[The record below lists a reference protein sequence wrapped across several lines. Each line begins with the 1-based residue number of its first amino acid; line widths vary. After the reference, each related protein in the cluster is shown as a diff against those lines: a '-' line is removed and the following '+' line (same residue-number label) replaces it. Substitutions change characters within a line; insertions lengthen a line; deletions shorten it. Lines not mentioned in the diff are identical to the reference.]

1 DIDYL
6 NKLKPSN
13 AIRFIKFDLE
23 YLNYLERMQE
33 EGRYSLSTSLHILE
47 ILEEIGSYCSD
58 IKEFLRK
65 INNLRDVITRASE
78 NGNALV
84 TLTTIHSA
92 KGLEYDYVYMIDNL
106 NELNIDKNLSVE
118 DYQSKLEEER
128 RIFYVGMTRAKEKL
142 NIIVPGEPSI
152 FVNELIISNKCMH

>member
-1 DIDYL
+1 
-6 NKLKPSN
+6 
-13 AIRFIKFDLE
+13 
-23 YLNYLERMQE
+23 
-33 EGRYSLSTSLHILE
+33 
-47 ILEEIGSYCSD
+47 
-58 IKEFLRK
+58 
-65 INNLRDVITRASE
+65 
-78 NGNALV
+78 
-84 TLTTIHSA
+84 
-92 KGLEYDYVYMIDNL
+92 LEYDYVYMIDNL

>member
-1 DIDYL
+1 
-6 NKLKPSN
+6 
-13 AIRFIKFDLE
+13 
-23 YLNYLERMQE
+23 
-33 EGRYSLSTSLHILE
+33 
-47 ILEEIGSYCSD
+47 
-58 IKEFLRK
+58 
-65 INNLRDVITRASE
+65 LRDVITRASE